1 LSISLQPSTRPPA
14 IQHLHQAAPSS
25 SNVAESSQR
34 FSHSWSSSLGR
45 GNLQQIAMVW
55 TMPTKLDR
63 TIESIVNRVMTSH
76 EISRQEH
83 LQLTSAMLA
92 SQHITD
98 DERRLINRV
107 FDHVRMGE
115 LKLIE

>member
-1 LSISLQPSTRPPA
+1 
-14 IQHLHQAAPSS
+14 
-25 SNVAESSQR
+25 
-34 FSHSWSSSLGR
+34 
-45 GNLQQIAMVW
+45 MVW

-63 TIESIVNRVMTSH
+63 SIETIVSRVMASR

-92 SQHITD
+92 SQHITNH
-98 DERRLINRV
+98 ERCLINRV